1 MPTSAWDR
9 AGAWLTPSPTIAS
22 RSPSS
27 RSEATLAAVSSGRT
41 TTAGEQRSARLLL
54 VPAAGPDQP
63 DDSMRGSVHICVTA
77 IVAGV
82 VIGFVGGA
90 FRWCLQMA
98 DELRIDLVD
107 WAHKLPGPGWLVPM
121 AAAAAGATLA
131 ALIVRWEPLAAGSG
145 IQHVEAVFLGEA
157 QPPLIRLVP
166 AKFIGG
172 VLSMGSGLVLG
183 REGPTVHMGAAI
195 GAEAARRA
203 RLPDSEVRMMQTALG
218 GAGLAVAFNAPIGG
232 TLFTLEEVT
241 KSFRV
246 KTVLA
251 TLFSAASAVACSR
264 LILGNHADFH
274 VEPIDAPA
282 LAWLP
287 LFVVF
292 GLLTGCLGAVY
303 NGLVLWFLDHVAAI
317 HRIPTLAKAAV
328 IGAVVGLAMFVY
340 PLSVGGGEDLTQRIL
355 DGPHIAASV
364 VVGILAVRFVAGP
377 LSYSAAVPGGLFAP
391 LLAVGALWG
400 LLFAGG
406 FSAVWPE
413 DVSQLAVP
421 MALVG
426 MAAFF
431 GATVRAPVTGMVVV
445 TEMTATTETLVP
457 MMAATAAA
465 VFAAYVVGSP
475 PIYES
480 LRERMPD
487 ETSIEERG
495 RG

>member
-1 MPTSAWDR
+1 M
-9 AGAWLTPSPTIAS
+9 
-22 RSPSS
+22 
-27 RSEATLAAVSSGRT
+27 
-41 TTAGEQRSARLLL
+41 TA
-54 VPAAGPDQP
+54 PAAGPDQP
-63 DDSMRGSVHICVTA
+63 GESMRGSVHICVTA

-82 VIGFVGGA
+82 LIGLVGGA
-90 FRWCLQMA
+90 FRWCLQKA
-98 DELRIDLVD
+98 DELRIDLVE
-107 WAHKLPGPGWLVPM
+107 WAHQLPGPGWLVPM

-145 IQHVEAVFLGEA
+145 IQHVEAVFLNEA
-157 QPPLIRLVP
+157 RPPLIRLVP

-203 RLPDSEVRMMQTALG
+203 RLPDSEIRMMQTALG

-251 TLFSAASAVACSR
+251 TLFSAAAAVACSR
-264 LILGNHADFH
+264 LILGNHADFQ
-274 VEPIDAPA
+274 VEPVGAPA

-287 LFVVF
+287 VFVVF
-292 GLLTGCLGAVY
+292 GLLTGCLGAAY
-303 NGLVLWFLDHVAAI
+303 NKLVLWFLDHVAAI
-317 HRIPTLAKAAV
+317 RRVPALAKAAI
-328 IGAVVGLAMFVY
+328 IGAIVGFAMFVY
-340 PLSVGGGEDLTQRIL
+340 PLAVGGGEDLTQRIL
-355 DGPHIAASV
+355 GGQHIAVSV
-364 VVGILAVRFVAGP
+364 VIGILAVRIVAGP

-400 LLFAGG
+400 LVFAGG
-406 FSAVWPE
+406 FDAVWPG
-413 DVSQLAVP
+413 DARQLAIP

-445 TEMTATTETLVP
+445 TEMTATTATLVP

-465 VFAAYVVGSP
+465 VFAAYAAGSA

-487 ETSIEERG
+487 ETAIERRG
-495 RG
+495 NG

>member
-1 MPTSAWDR
+1 M
-9 AGAWLTPSPTIAS
+9 
-22 RSPSS
+22 
-27 RSEATLAAVSSGRT
+27 
-41 TTAGEQRSARLLL
+41 TA
-54 VPAAGPDQP
+54 PAAGPDLP
-63 DDSMRGSVHICVTA
+63 DDSMRGSVHICLTA
-77 IVAGV
+77 VVAGV
-82 VIGFVGGA
+82 LIGFVGGA
-90 FRWCLQMA
+90 FRWCLETA
-98 DELRIDLVD
+98 DDLRIDFVD

-145 IQHVEAVFLGEA
+145 IQHVEAAFRGET
-157 QPPLIRLVP
+157 QPPLIRVLP
-166 AKFIGG
+166 AKFVGG
-172 VLSMGSGLVLG
+172 VLSIGAGLVLG

-232 TLFTLEEVT
+232 ALFTLEEVT

-251 TLFSAASAVACSR
+251 TLFSAAAAVSCSR
-264 LILGNHADFH
+264 LMLGNHADFQ
-274 VEPIDAPA
+274 VERIGAPA

-303 NGLVLWFLDHVAAI
+303 NRLLLWFLDHVAAI
-317 HRIPTLAKAAV
+317 RRIPAVAKAAV
-328 IGAVVGLAMFVY
+328 IGAIIGLAMFVY
-340 PLSVGGGEDLTQRIL
+340 PLGVGGGDQLTQQIV
-355 DGPHIAASV
+355 GGHHIVLSV
-364 VVGILAVRFVAGP
+364 VIGYLVVRFIAGP

-400 LLFAGG
+400 LLFVGS
-406 FSAVWPE
+406 FNAVWPGNAT
-413 DVSQLAVP
+413 QLAVP
-421 MALVG
+421 MALIG

-431 GATVRAPVTGMVVV
+431 GATVRAPVTAMVLV
-445 TEMTATTETLVP
+445 TEMTATTEVLVP

-465 VFAAYVVGSP
+465 VFAAYIVGSP
-475 PIYES
+475 PIYDS
-480 LRERMPD
+480 LRERMPA
-487 ETSIEERG
+487 EAPSEERDG
-495 RG
+495 GGQTKSE

>member
-1 MPTSAWDR
+1 M
-9 AGAWLTPSPTIAS
+9 
-22 RSPSS
+22 
-27 RSEATLAAVSSGRT
+27 SEAR
-41 TTAGEQRSARLLL
+41 
-54 VPAAGPDQP
+54 
-63 DDSMRGSVHICVTA
+63 DSMRGSVRICATS

-82 VIGFVGGA
+82 LIGFVGGA
-90 FRWCLQMA
+90 FRWCLHKA
-98 DELRIDLVD
+98 DGLRVDFVD

-145 IQHVEAVFLGEA
+145 IQHVEAVFLNQA
-157 QPPLIRLVP
+157 SPPLIRLVP

-172 VLSMGSGLVLG
+172 VLSIGSGLVLG
-183 REGPTVHMGAAI
+183 REGPTVHMDAAI

-218 GAGLAVAFNAPIGG
+218 GAGLAVAFDAPIGG

-251 TLFSAASAVACSR
+251 TLFSAVAAVACSR
-264 LILGNHADFH
+264 LTLGNHADFQ
-274 VEPIDAPA
+274 VEPVGAPT

-292 GLLTGCLGAVY
+292 GLLTGCLGPLY
-303 NGLVLWFLDHVAAI
+303 NVLVLWFLDHVSAI
-317 HRIPTLAKAAV
+317 RRIPTLAKASV
-328 IGAVVGLAMFVY
+328 IGAIIGLAMFVY
-340 PLSVGGGEDLTQRIL
+340 PHAVGGGDDLTQRIV
-355 DGPHIAASV
+355 GGQHIAASV
-364 VVGILAVRFVAGP
+364 VIGVLAVRFIAGP

-391 LLAVGALWG
+391 LLTVGALWG

-406 FSAVWPE
+406 FNAVWPGNAT
-413 DVSQLAVP
+413 QLAVP

-431 GATVRAPVTGMVVV
+431 GASVRAPLTGWASAK
-445 TEMTATTETLVP
+445 EL
-457 MMAATAAA
+457 
-465 VFAAYVVGSP
+465 P
-475 PIYES
+475 P
-480 LRERMPD
+480 PPGWP
-487 ETSIEERG
+487 G
-495 RG
+495 RLGPR

>member
-1 MPTSAWDR
+1 MTNA
-9 AGAWLTPSPTIAS
+9 
-22 RSPSS
+22 
-27 RSEATLAAVSSGRT
+27 
-41 TTAGEQRSARLLL
+41 
-54 VPAAGPDQP
+54 AAGPDKP
-63 DDSMRGSVHICVTA
+63 DDSTRGSFHICVTA
-77 IVAGV
+77 VVAGV
-82 VIGFVGGA
+82 GIGFVGGA
-90 FRWCLQMA
+90 FRWCLRTA
-98 DELRIDLVD
+98 ERLRIDMVD
-107 WAHKLPGPGWLVPM
+107 WAHRLPGPGWLVPV
-121 AAAAAGATLA
+121 AAAAAGASLA

-145 IQHVEAVFLGEA
+145 IQHVEAVFEGEA
-157 QPPLIRLVP
+157 RPPLIRLLP
-166 AKFIGG
+166 AKFVGG
-172 VLSMGSGLVLG
+172 VLAIGSGLVLG

-251 TLFSAASAVACSR
+251 ALFAASSAVACSR
-264 LILGNHADFH
+264 AVLGNHADFQ
-274 VEPIDAPA
+274 VGAIGAPA

-317 HRIPTLAKAAV
+317 RRIPTLAKAAV
-328 IGAVVGLAMFVY
+328 IGAIIGLAMFVY
-340 PLSVGGGEDLTQRIL
+340 PLAVGGGNPLTQRVL
-355 DGPHIAASV
+355 GGHHIAGDQFALSV
-364 VVGILAVRFVAGP
+364 VVGYLAVRFIAGP

-400 LLFAGG
+400 LLFGGG
-406 FSAVWPE
+406 FNAVWPGQA
-413 DVSQLAVP
+413 SQLEVP

-431 GATVRAPVTGMVVV
+431 AATVRAPVTGMVLV
-445 TEMTATTETLVP
+445 TEMTATTEVIVP

-465 VFAAYVVGSP
+465 VLAAYVVGSR
-475 PIYES
+475 PIYDS

-487 ETSIEERG
+487 ETSIQRRG